1 MNCPDF
7 DRRFADYI
15 KAWMEALPEDQQ
27 DVDEL
32 EQQMPAVYE
41 AFLETPA
48 DWLNGCR
55 PGEYF
60 EQWDSADLLID
71 WMGEYIK
78 AHISVP
84 DMLLNRISDLGKAAE
99 PVLDALLDHD
109 GVSNEQRMLAITLLR
124 EMDSRLPMAR
134 YIAWQQ
140 HRGWLDEL
148 CDNALDS
155 LEQMGVD
162 ALPGLLEGLEGA
174 SDAGKEAILSL
185 LSRYPGEERTYQ
197 TLIEL
202 FQKLPQRRAQLAA
215 YLGRLGDDRALPV
228 LMEAAQEEKLRYLDY
243 IELRNAIEQLGGD
256 PPEREFYDDPEYE
269 ALFGLQEER
278 RP

>member
-1 MNCPDF
+1 
-7 DRRFADYI
+7 
-15 KAWMEALPEDQQ
+15 MESLPEDQQ
-27 DVDEL
+27 DVDLL

-48 DWLNGCR
+48 DWLDGSR

-60 EQWDSADLLID
+60 DQWDSPDMLIA

-84 DMLLNRISDLGKAAE
+84 DMLLNRISALGKAAE
-99 PVLDALLDHD
+99 PALDALLDSPD
-109 GVSNEQRMLAITLLR
+109 ITNEQRMLAITLLR
-124 EMDSRLPMAR
+124 EIDSRMPMAR

-140 HRGWLDEL
+140 DRGWVDEL

-155 LEQMGVD
+155 LEQMGAD
-162 ALPGLLEGLEGA
+162 ALPSLLEGLEGA
-174 SDAGKEAILSL
+174 GDPGKEALLSV

-197 TLIEL
+197 ALIAL
-202 FQKLPQRRAQLAA
+202 FQHLPQRRAQLAA
-215 YLGRLGDDRALPV
+215 YLGRLRDDRALPQ
-228 LMEAAQEEKLRYLDY
+228 LMEAAQEERLRYLDY
-243 IELRNAIEQLGGD
+243 IELRSAIEQLGGE

-269 ALFGLQEER
+269 ALFGLQEDQGT
-278 RP
+278 